1 MCVLLLKYFFICA
14 AAAEPKRSSL
24 DSQTIESDQVI
35 VTFFNSLHCFD
46 ITRENFQPNPQNSS
60 ISALQQHLILIAGL
74 RWLRLLIT

>member
-24 DSQTIESDQVI
+24 DSQTTESDQVI

-46 ITRENFQPNPQNSS
+46 ITRENFQ
-60 ISALQQHLILIAGL
+60 L
-74 RWLRLLIT
+74 

>member
-35 VTFFNSLHCFD
+35 VTFFNSLQLLRYHKGKL
-46 ITRENFQPNPQNSS
+46 
-60 ISALQQHLILIAGL
+60 SA
-74 RWLRLLIT
+74 